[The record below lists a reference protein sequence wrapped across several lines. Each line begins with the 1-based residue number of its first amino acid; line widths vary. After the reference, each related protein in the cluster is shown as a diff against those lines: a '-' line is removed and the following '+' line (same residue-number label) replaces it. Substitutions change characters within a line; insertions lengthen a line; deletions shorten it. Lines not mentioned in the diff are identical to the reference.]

1 MNPAAVRAFPDLT
14 HKGSNHPVLD
24 GLADVDLQPLV
35 SHVREQEYE
44 GKIYHQTI
52 ICVDTGAQKSVVVY
66 SYDISVIKA
75 AQHEIEKSR
84 LQAEQANQAK
94 SDFLA
99 NMSHELRT
107 PMNGIIGLSDLLRE
121 ADMDRP
127 KAPLISAIHDSACSL
142 LILLNDILDFSK
154 IEAGELALES
164 IPYSPVNLLRQISNL
179 QTPLAS
185 RKGLV
190 LKIDVDE
197 KIPPILKGDPVR
209 MQQILNNLVGNA
221 IKFTEEGQVSISL
234 TGSVQQSGSYML
246 CLEVTDTGIGI
257 PVAQQDKIFGKFTQA
272 DISTARKYG
281 GTGLGLSI
289 TRHLVGMMGGKL
301 GLQSR
306 EGMGS
311 TFSVR
316 IPCEIADNT
325 EDDLVIEKKK
335 ERKSYKGRV
344 LIVDDHPVNLL
355 FMRSALEYIGIHDFD
370 EAVSGTQALK
380 MTIKTRY
387 DLIFMDCQM
396 PELDGFE
403 VTRRIRADNG
413 PCKDSP
419 IVALTAD
426 AMQGAADR
434 CLQAGMNAYVSKP
447 VGREQ
452 IMNIIEK
459 YLSEEKLKQ
468 TKNADSEYCGKQTLI
483 KHDSVANI
491 ERLQIFDRKR
501 LEEFTGKDNAM
512 IDRIIDTFL
521 QQAAEDIDHLTSAY
535 RDKSFDLWER
545 AAHKLYGSSANV
557 GAEALASACDKTH
570 EHLNDQQII
579 KIHSSIISEYK
590 KVLGVLKEKQAA

>member
-1 MNPAAVRAFPDLT
+1 M
-14 HKGSNHPVLD
+14 
-24 GLADVDLQPLV
+24 
-35 SHVREQEYE
+35 
-44 GKIYHQTI
+44 
-52 ICVDTGAQKSVVVY
+52 
-66 SYDISVIKA
+66 
-75 AQHEIEKSR
+75 
-84 LQAEQANQAK
+84 
-94 SDFLA
+94 
-99 NMSHELRT
+99 
-107 PMNGIIGLSDLLRE
+107 
-121 ADMDRP
+121 
-127 KAPLISAIHDSACSL
+127 
-142 LILLNDILDFSK
+142 ILLNDILDFSK

-468 TKNADSEYCGKQTLI
+468 TKKC
-483 KHDSVANI
+483 
-491 ERLQIFDRKR
+491 
-501 LEEFTGKDNAM
+501 
-512 IDRIIDTFL
+512 
-521 QQAAEDIDHLTSAY
+521 
-535 RDKSFDLWER
+535 
-545 AAHKLYGSSANV
+545 
-557 GAEALASACDKTH
+557 
-570 EHLNDQQII
+570 
-579 KIHSSIISEYK
+579 
-590 KVLGVLKEKQAA
+590 